1 MISRTALMVTAL
13 GATLAA
19 FPAAAHTSYM
29 LPSRFSANLE
39 TMVTVESAFA
49 EDFFI
54 PDVAV
59 GDADFHVI
67 RPDGTRAAFDAVHPH
82 QQLVILETALP
93 DEGTYR
99 FTTGV
104 RLGRRSTLALVD
116 GKWVNITSTGGAVPE
131 GATATKTTETETL
144 ADAYLT
150 KKGPTRAPVDLQ
162 IGRLVFQP
170 VTHPSDAFVDEPFT
184 LQVLFDGKPLANHI
198 INVDRGGARYDAVK
212 FHQEIATD
220 AEGRLNLVFAKA
232 GIYILWT
239 RHSAAAPEGA
249 GVDERSYTTSLIL
262 EADG

>member
-1 MISRTALMVTAL
+1 MIFRTASLITAF
-13 GATLAA
+13 ATTLAA
-19 FPAAAHTSYM
+19 LPVAAHTSYM

-49 EDFFI
+49 EDFFV

-82 QQLVILETALP
+82 KQLVILETEIP
-93 DEGTYR
+93 DDGTYR

-104 RLGRRSTLALVD
+104 RLGRRSTLAMVD
-116 GKWVNITSTGGAVPE
+116 GKWININSTGGVVPE
-131 GATATKTTETETL
+131 GATATKATETETV

-170 VTHPSDAFVDEPFT
+170 VTHPSDAFVDEPFK
-184 LQVLFDGKPLANHI
+184 LQVLFDGKPLANHV
-198 INVDRGGARYDAVK
+198 INVDRGGARYDAAK

-220 AEGRLNLVFAKA
+220 SEGRLNFSFDKA
-232 GIYILWT
+232 GVYILWT
-239 RHSAAAPEGA
+239 RHSAAAPAGT